1 LDTLPASEEPK
12 RSSTSIQQLL
22 ARGTRNNRL
31 FVATVVLPTVLAAI
45 YFGLVA
51 SDIYISESR
60 FVVHTPQRQ
69 AQAGLL
75 NTFLQGT
82 GFSRAQDDT
91 YSVHDYILSRDAL
104 KELDKHLAL
113 AKAFGNSSVDFLNRF
128 AAMDWDDSF
137 EALYRY
143 YPKRVSVDYDTASSI
158 SVLRVNAFTAED
170 ALRINE
176 RLLGMSERLVNQ
188 LSERGRQDIVR
199 YATAETREAERKAKD
214 AAAALATF
222 RNQNTLLDPVQQSV
236 IQLQQISKLQDEL
249 IATKTQLAQL
259 RAFTPDNPQIPVLR
273 TILDTLQKEM
283 DAELAKVAGGGG
295 ESLTNKAAA
304 YERLVLDRE
313 FADKQLAAALASLEA
328 ARIEAQ
334 RQQLYLD
341 RIVQPNLP
349 DYPIEPRRI
358 RSVLVVFVLGLLAW
372 GILGLLL
379 ASVREHLD

>member
-1 LDTLPASEEPK
+1 LG
-12 RSSTSIQQLL
+12 RV
-22 ARGTRNNRL
+22 TRDNRL

-45 YFGLVA
+45 YFSLIA

-60 FVVHTPQRQ
+60 FVVRSPQRQ
-69 AQAGLL
+69 AQTSLL

-82 GFSRAQDDT
+82 GFSRTQDDAYT
-91 YSVHDYILSRDAL
+91 VNDYILSRDAL
-104 KELDKHLAL
+104 KELNDRLGL
-113 AKAFGNSSVDFLNRF
+113 AKAFSSSDIDFLHRF
-128 AAMDWDDSF
+128 PTLDWDDSF

-158 SVLRVNAFTAED
+158 SVLSVNAFTAED

-199 YATAETREAERKAKD
+199 YATAEAREAERKAKD
-214 AAAALATF
+214 AALTLAAF

-283 DAELAKVAGGGG
+283 DVELAKVAGGSG
-295 ESLTNKAAA
+295 SLTNKAAA
-304 YERLVLDRE
+304 YERLALDRE
-313 FADKQLAAALASLEA
+313 FADKQLAAALATLEA
-328 ARIEAQ
+328 AHIEAQ
-334 RQQLYLD
+334 RQQLYLE
-341 RIVQPNLP
+341 RVVQPNLP

-358 RSVLVVFVLGLLAW
+358 LSVLVVFMLGLLAW

>member
-1 LDTLPASEEPK
+1 
-12 RSSTSIQQLL
+12 
-22 ARGTRNNRL
+22 
-31 FVATVVLPTVLAAI
+31 LAAI
-45 YFGLVA
+45 YFSLIA

-60 FVVHTPQRQ
+60 FVVRSPQRQ
-69 AQAGLL
+69 AQTSLL

-82 GFSRAQDDT
+82 GFSRTQDDAYT
-91 YSVHDYILSRDAL
+91 VNDYILSRDAL
-104 KELDKHLAL
+104 KELNDRLGL
-113 AKAFGNSSVDFLNRF
+113 AKAFSSSNIDFLHRF
-128 AAMDWDDSF
+128 PTLDWDDSF

-158 SVLRVNAFTAED
+158 SVLSVNAFTAED

-199 YATAETREAERKAKD
+199 YATAEAREAERKAKD
-214 AAAALATF
+214 AALTLAAF

-295 ESLTNKAAA
+295 GSLTNKAAA

-334 RQQLYLD
+334 RQQLYLE
-341 RIVQPNLP
+341 RVVQPNLP

-358 RSVLVVFVLGLLAW
+358 RSVLVVFMLGLLAW